1 MQLLL
6 CFVYFRAMMPT
17 QKKILY
23 ISSFVAILLALYC
36 YNPFVLYFQNDDFIH
51 IPLSAEGKLLQ
62 QNSFRPVCDISIMID
77 YKVWGKTAWG
87 YHLTN
92 LLLHIITCIIFFYF
106 FKLLLRKYAIPANS
120 NLICWLSTVLFFL
133 YAMHSEPVLWILGR
147 SAILATMY
155 SLLFLYCYIRR
166 NDGALF
172 IGAFLVFWIL
182 CLLTYESTWVVPVFA
197 LITSLTAI
205 KQRETVFKREL
216 IYLTTVVSIF
226 IVYLVIRTQ
235 YIHEVTGAYESGLL
249 LNGDYTLLAKH
260 YTLLFIRSLVP
271 AFINNKIL
279 IGAFTVFTLLLTWL
293 LIQQKNRQLII
304 VLLLCFFVSLLPYIS
319 LGIDTNGTESE
330 RFLYFPTLIVTIIF
344 GVIISTAKN
353 KKAYWLYPALFIIH
367 LITLFIV
374 KDNYRIAGSI
384 TKQIAE
390 ALGKTGNQKVVYAV
404 DVPQAQNGA
413 FILRQGLPQMM
424 HWISGKD
431 FDTVITCSQRYELL
445 PLEYPYQIIYSD
457 TLTIQC
463 GNDNKVIRANN
474 DTLLLK
480 FTDTALFI
488 SK

>member
-1 MQLLL
+1 
-6 CFVYFRAMMPT
+6 MPT

-23 ISSFVAILLALYC
+23 ISSFIAILLALYC
-36 YNPFVLYFQNDDFIH
+36 YNPFVLYFQSDDFIH

-77 YKVWGKTAWG
+77 YRIWGKTAWG

-92 LLLHIITCIIFFYF
+92 LLLHIITCIIFFNF
-106 FKLLLRKYAIPANS
+106 FKLVLKKYTTLANS
-120 NLICWLSTVLFFL
+120 NLICWLSTVLFFI
-133 YAMHSEPVLWILGR
+133 YVMHSEPVLWILGR
-147 SAILATMY
+147 SAIIAAIF
-155 SLLFLYCYIRR
+155 SLLFLYCYIKR
-166 NDGALF
+166 NDRALF
-172 IGAFLVFWIL
+172 TGAFLVFWVL
-182 CLLTYESTWVVPVFA
+182 CLLTYESTWVIPVFA
-197 LITSLTAI
+197 LIISLAAI
-205 KQRETVFKREL
+205 KQRESIFKKEF
-216 IYLTTVVSIF
+216 IYLVAVVSIF
-226 IVYLVIRTQ
+226 LVYLIIRTQ
-235 YIHEVTGAYESGLL
+235 FIHEVAGTYESGLL

-260 YTLLFIRSLVP
+260 YTLLFIRSFVP

-279 IGAFTVFTLLLTWL
+279 IGAFAAFALLFAWLLL
-293 LIQQKNRQLII
+293 QQKNRQLII
-304 VLLLCFFVSLLPYIS
+304 VLLLCLFVSLLPYIS

-330 RFLYFPTLIVTIIF
+330 RFLYFPTLIVTILF
-344 GVIISTAKN
+344 GIIINNAKS
-353 KKAYWLYPALFIIH
+353 KKVYWIYPGLFIIH

-390 ALGKTGNQKVVYAV
+390 ALGKTKNKKVVYAV

-431 FDTVITCSQRYELL
+431 PDTVITCSQRYELL

-457 TLTIQC
+457 TLTVQC
-463 GNDNKVIRANN
+463 GHDNKIIRAGE

-480 FTDTALFI
+480 FTDAALFI